1 MIFHFSMD
9 ADQPERVAKALAW
22 IWSCEAYPF
31 PPVGKGSW
39 IVIADDGRASA
50 IEIYQR
56 GVVLAPGAGAEPVQA
71 RSCPAPANSAT
82 HFAVATQLG
91 ETEVCALGAA
101 EGWRCVRQSRGGR
114 FDVIEL
120 WIENRILIE
129 VLTPEM
135 QAQYLATS
143 NPAEWRQMMEARRA
157 A

>member
-31 PPVGKGSW
+31 AQVGRGSW
-39 IVIADDGRASA
+39 IVVADDEKGSA
-50 IEIYQR
+50 IEIYRR
-56 GVVLAPGAGAEPVQA
+56 GVVLAPGAGADAVRA
-71 RSCPAPANSAT
+71 KSMPAPANSAM
-82 HFAVATQLG
+82 HFAISTQLS
-91 ETEVCALGAA
+91 EAEVCALGAA
-101 EGWRCVRQSRGGR
+101 EGWRTVRQSRGGR

-135 QAQYLATS
+135 QAQYVAAST
-143 NPAEWRQMMEARRA
+143 PAEWRQMREARRA